1 MGIQQETLI
10 PRPLLHDLLPLTG
23 LQHALHRVLFHFIG
37 VMLRHGPSEL
47 VLLLPGQLDSREEAT
62 CQPCSLSSSF
72 SLAPSPSFRSTQ
84 YLTSPSSPALVLEVG
99 RRAAA
104 TGLWEDHKIIV
115 PTGCWRRRLL

>member
-1 MGIQQETLI
+1 
-10 PRPLLHDLLPLTG
+10 
-23 LQHALHRVLFHFIG
+23 LHRVLLHLIG

-84 YLTSPSSPALVLEVG
+84 YLTSPSSSTLLLQVAW
-99 RRAAA
+99 RAAA
-104 TGLWEDHKIIV
+104 TGLREDRVHQRS
-115 PTGCWRRRLL
+115 CCRRFSKVSVFRNTCRDSHVQMSVLEGICLYLHP